1 MGFLTMLDHIVHI
14 VYAKM
19 AKKLN
24 EQNPLTLPKIRQP
37 ILAYTSYFFGAYQP
51 KMCAAAADRVQGKVE
66 GGESKGEGRK
76 HGLENADL
84 RIFYAGVRHLYAPAK
99 CLFGVVVKTGKGSS
113 NLFTFLCKKLRFRG
127 FFKDIPKLDRLSCA
141 SRY

>member
-1 MGFLTMLDHIVHI
+1 MGFLTMLDHIAHI

-37 ILAYTSYFFGAYQP
+37 ILAYTSYFFDAYQP
-51 KMCAAAADRVQGKVE
+51 KMCAAAADRVQGEVE
-66 GGESKGEGRK
+66 GGKSKGVEKVAGRK

-84 RIFYAGVRHLYAPAK
+84 RIFYAGVRHL
-99 CLFGVVVKTGKGSS
+99 LFFQGS
-113 NLFTFLCKKLRFRG
+113 L
-127 FFKDIPKLDRLSCA
+127 
-141 SRY
+141 